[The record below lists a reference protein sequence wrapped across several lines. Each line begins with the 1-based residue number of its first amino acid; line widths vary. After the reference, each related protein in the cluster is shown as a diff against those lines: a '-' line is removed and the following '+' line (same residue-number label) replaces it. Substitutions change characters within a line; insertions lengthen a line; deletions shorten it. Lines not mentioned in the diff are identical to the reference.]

1 MADEKELNPSPKF
14 PEGKYPELSPN
25 PKFDDGLV
33 DKTSEQPNGS
43 EQTNPQVKP
52 TIFKGNVYVEGGK
65 LYVNGKEVSTDDYD
79 DKGFDVLELTDTS
92 GTLTDA
98 QYTLALSNQC
108 VIKVGTQYY
117 YKDIDSQYYLV
128 YKAATRVGSNDTY
141 VENITITKADKTWSY
156 NAETIEVNSVKYSTT
171 TPTADNTDGLKI
183 VVLDSEPAT
192 KYNGYLYIIT
202 GE

>member
-1 MADEKELNPSPKF
+1 MAKELNPSPKI
-14 PEGKYPELSPN
+14 PDGEYPELSPN
-25 PKFDDGLV
+25 PKFENGLV
-33 DKTSEQPNGS
+33 DKTNEKPNGS
-43 EQTNPQVKP
+43 EQTNPQEKP
-52 TIFKGNVYVEGGK
+52 IVFNGVVHVNGK
-65 LYVNGKEVSTDDYD
+65 LYINGEEVESGGGDVPDE
-79 DKGFDVLELTDTS
+79 KGFDVLELSDTS

-128 YKAATRVGSNDTY
+128 YKAATRVGANDTY

-156 NAETIEVNSVKYSTT
+156 NAETVEVNSVKYSTT
-171 TPTADNTDGLKI
+171 TPTADNTDGLKV